1 MIPRDQLDPVVVSE
15 AIADAIENN
24 RRHVSLPRNIV
35 PMAKFTEFPRR
46 VSELML
52 TGIDQDND

>member
-1 MIPRDQLDPVVVSE
+1 LDPVVVSE

-24 RRHVSLPRNIV
+24 RRHVILPRNIV